1 MLQCISCIV
10 FLFLFRIKHQKY
22 FGGKHLNTSKISV
35 KHCANFI
42 EVVQQLVQKHM
53 RATQAIICP
62 SLMKWSQK
70 SYSYKF
76 LLLLFGTY
84 TGYQLN
90 SYFNIVRIC
99 ISLTGCQ
106 CCEQGS
112 VDTGHTAEQRWLNW
126 RYWGCTWKMTSN
138 NITKKKNTNTP
149 FFLFTKH

>member
-1 MLQCISCIV
+1 MLLFSKIETSLV
-10 FLFLFRIKHQKY
+10 FLLQVCHSEFYRSY
-22 FGGKHLNTSKISV
+22 RSYRSCTTTSTKT
-35 KHCANFI
+35 H
-42 EVVQQLVQKHM
+42 E

-70 SYSYKF
+70 KSHFYKF

-138 NITKKKNTNTP
+138 IITKKNTNTP